1 MQIRPFEI
9 ISDDVDALIQLSHR
23 YFAELYPPESNHQED
38 LQRLLA
44 IDIYFIGAYLERKLL
59 GIGAVK
65 KVDASPAYGEIKNLF
80 VDPRQRG
87 QGVSRIIMSALE
99 QFLFD
104 NNVMLCRLE
113 TGPEQSEAIG
123 LYQSLGYHK
132 CPPYGDYEHDPLSV
146 FMEKELQG

>member
-1 MQIRPFEI
+1 MQIKPIEI
-9 ISDDVDALIQLSHR
+9 ISDDVDSLIQLSRR
-23 YFAELYPPESNHQED
+23 YMAELYPPESNHQED
-38 LQRLLA
+38 PQRLLA
-44 IDIYFIGAYLERKLL
+44 ADIYFIGAYLERKLL

-65 KVDASPAYGEIKNLF
+65 KVDASPSYGEIKNLF

-99 QFLFD
+99 QFLID

-132 CPPYGDYEHDPLSV
+132 CPPYGEIGRASCRERV
-146 FMEKELQG
+146 

>member
-1 MQIRPFEI
+1 MQIRPIEI

-23 YFAELYPPESNHQED
+23 YFAELYPSESNHQED
-38 LQRLLA
+38 PQRLLA
-44 IDIYFIGAYLERKLL
+44 TDIYFIGAYLERKLL

-65 KVDASPAYGEIKNLF
+65 TVDASPAYGEIKNLF

-87 QGVSRIIMSALE
+87 QGVSRKIMSALE
-99 QFLFD
+99 KFLID
-104 NNVMLCRLE
+104 NNIMLCRLE

-132 CPPYGDYEHDPLSV
+132 CPSYGDYNPDPLSV
-146 FMEKELQG
+146 FMEKELLG

>member
-1 MQIRPFEI
+1 MQIRPIEI
-9 ISDDVDALIQLSHR
+9 ISDDVDALIQLSRR
-23 YFAELYPPESNHQED
+23 YFSEFYPPESNHQED
-38 LQRLLA
+38 PQRLLA
-44 IDIYFIGAYLERKLL
+44 TDIYFIGAYLERKLL

-87 QGVSRIIMSALE
+87 QGVSRLIMSALE
-99 QFLFD
+99 QFLIG

-113 TGPEQSEAIG
+113 TGLEQSEAIG

-132 CPPYGDYEHDPLSV
+132 CPPYGDYKVDPLSV

>member
-1 MQIRPFEI
+1 MQIRPIEI

-38 LQRLLA
+38 PQQLLET
-44 IDIYFIGAYLERKLL
+44 DIFFIGAYLERKLL

-87 QGVSRIIMSALE
+87 QGVSRLIMSALE
-99 QFLFD
+99 QFLID
-104 NNVMLCRLE
+104 NNVMICRLE
-113 TGPEQSEAIG
+113 TGPGQAEAIG

-132 CPPYGDYEHDPLSV
+132 CPPYGDYKHDPLSV
-146 FMEKELQG
+146 FMEKELLG

>member
-1 MQIRPFEI
+1 MQIRPIEI
-9 ISDDVDALIQLSHR
+9 ISDDVDALIQLSRR

-38 LQRLLA
+38 PQRLLA
-44 IDIYFIGAYLERKLL
+44 TDIYFIGAYLERKLL

-65 KVDASPAYGEIKNLF
+65 KVNASPAYGEIKNLF

-99 QFLFD
+99 QFLID

-123 LYQSLGYHK
+123 LYQNLGYHK
-132 CPPYGDYEHDPLSV
+132 CPPYGDYKVDPLSV
-146 FMEKELQG
+146 FMEKELLG

>member
-1 MQIRPFEI
+1 MQIRPIEN

-23 YFAELYPPESNHQED
+23 YFTELYPPESNHQED
-38 LQRLLA
+38 PQRLLA
-44 IDIYFIGAYLERKLL
+44 TDIYFIGAYLERKLL
-59 GIGAVK
+59 GIGAVR

-87 QGVSRIIMSALE
+87 QGVSRLIMSALE
-99 QFLFD
+99 QYLID
-104 NNVMLCRLE
+104 SNVMLCCLE

-132 CPPYGDYEHDPLSV
+132 CPPYGDYKPDPLSV

>member
-1 MQIRPFEI
+1 MQIRPIEI

-87 QGVSRIIMSALE
+87 LGVSRIIMSALE
-99 QFLFD
+99 QFLIG

-132 CPPYGDYEHDPLSV
+132 CPPYGDYKVDPLSV
-146 FMEKELQG
+146 FMEKELLG

>member
-1 MQIRPFEI
+1 MQIRPIEI
-9 ISDDVDALIQLSHR
+9 ISDDVDALIQLSRR
-23 YFAELYPPESNHQED
+23 YFSEFYPPESNHQED
-38 LQRLLA
+38 PQRLLA
-44 IDIYFIGAYLERKLL
+44 TDIYFIGAYLERKLL

-87 QGVSRIIMSALE
+87 QGVSRKIMSALE
-99 QFLFD
+99 KFLID

-132 CPPYGDYEHDPLSV
+132 CPPYGDYKVDPISV
-146 FMEKELQG
+146 FMEKELLG